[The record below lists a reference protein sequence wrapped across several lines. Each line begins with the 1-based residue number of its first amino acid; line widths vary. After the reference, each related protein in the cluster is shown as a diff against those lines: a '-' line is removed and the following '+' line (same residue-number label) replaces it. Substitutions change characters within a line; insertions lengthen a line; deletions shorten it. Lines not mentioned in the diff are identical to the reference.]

1 MMGTGLVY
9 YKIHT
14 GCLKIIWNSVE
25 DGWVGS
31 TDHLVEGLLFDIFFL
46 ISTLNIN
53 QHMEVIKKINVN
65 ILSPN
70 SKILNNIYSCV
81 Q

>member
-1 MMGTGLVY
+1 MGTGLVY

-31 TDHLVEGLLFDIFFL
+31 TDHLVEGWTSLTYFFQYFKYQ
-46 ISTLNIN
+46 S
-53 QHMEVIKKINVN
+53 HMEVIKKINVN

-70 SKILNNIYSCV
+70 SKIWNNIYSCV